1 MLKNKKTLLIIG
13 AIVLVVAVAAVLAVV
28 LLKNDDEKIDGG
40 NNETPKN
47 EVVTP
52 PAPAENTESLIEE
65 AEKIETASLTND
77 VIEFKENVNV
87 KEGDKVA
94 VWVYST
100 PKFLGY
106 FEVVLENGT
115 KKIKG
120 LEAAMKKLDMEAGE
134 HNIAIVSEEGESIG
148 YIDVY
153 VEENKLFEDEEAAI
167 VSKYTTKEVK
177 EEKEIKFK
185 TETKK
190 DANKKSGS
198 KEVVQKGSNGVTE
211 VTYKITY
218 DENGKEIS
226 KEKVSEK
233 VITKAVNEIVVV
245 GTADY
250 NTNTAKIT
258 GEFIGFACKEDQIID
273 YDGQKGCNDSLP
285 LQNFK
290 AIVINDSINYVIS
303 LDEVAI
309 TPVKITKDGSLYKG
323 TYKGTTHYFDP
334 RGGGGGEETPLTEE
348 LCNQYKLNCGEW

>member
-1 MLKNKKTLLIIG
+1 LLKNKKTLLIIG

-65 AEKIETASLTND
+65 TEKIETASLTND

-120 LEAAMKKLDMEAGE
+120 LESAMKKLDMEAGE

-153 VEENKLFEDEEAAI
+153 VEENKLFEDEEAAV

-211 VTYKITY
+211 ITYKITY

-233 VITKAVNEIVVV
+233 VITKAVNEIIVV

-250 NTNTAKIT
+250 NINSAKIT
-258 GEFIGFACKEDQIID
+258 GEFAGFMCKEDQTIEH
-273 YDGQKGCNDSLP
+273 DGVKFCDDFQELSGFN
-285 LQNFK
+285 
-290 AIVINDSINYVIS
+290 AIRINDSVNYVIRIDDAS
-303 LDEVAI
+303 V
-309 TPVKITKDGSLYKG
+309 TPFKITQGEVLYKG
-323 TYKGTTHYFDP
+323 TYNGTKYYFDS
-334 RGGGGGEETPLTEE
+334 RAGGGEDKPLTEE